1 MPKLKENLLD
11 VINELAKEKGIDRDD
26 VIQIV
31 EEAIVAAA
39 RKKLS
44 KYNTIEAQFN
54 PKSGQIELFQYKRVT
69 SVLQDPENEILLEEA
84 QAMDESAEEGDE
96 VEYEIEEREFN
107 RIAQSARQ
115 LIFKKIK
122 EAEREIIY
130 NIFKERKGEILT
142 GTVVRTEQGGRIAIN
157 FNKAEAYLFKREQIS
172 GERFDHGD
180 HIRVYLMDVNND
192 PKQPSQLVLS
202 RTHPGFLMKL
212 FEMEV
217 PEVYDDVVEVINAAR
232 EPGKRAKVSVYT
244 TDPDVDPVGAC
255 VGMRGS
261 RVQSIVNE
269 LRGEK
274 IDIVRWSEDLPTY
287 LENALA
293 PAEIMRMEIAEEE
306 REINVWV
313 EQDQLSLAIGRQ
325 GQNVRL
331 ASKLLGFKI
340 NVSPVEERS
349 TMSIEDQIALELG
362 KERSVENEAEL
373 EKSTETSNLPKE
385 AKSEESESTENVENE
400 ADLPEDVKGEES
412 ESTEN
417 VENETALSEEAKSE
431 EGESTENVENEADL
445 PEDAKSEEGEST
457 ENVENEAGLP
467 EDVKGEE
474 GESTENVEN
483 EAALSEE
490 AKSEE
495 GESEPLKKAEN
506 DLEPKMTENSL

>member
-1 MPKLKENLLD
+1 MKENLLE

-31 EEAIVAAA
+31 EEAIEAAA

-44 KYNTIEAQFN
+44 KYNTIEAQVN
-54 PKSGQIELFQYKRVT
+54 QKTGEIELFQYKRVA
-69 SVLQDPENEILLEEA
+69 SVLQDPENEILLEDA
-84 QAMDESAEEGDE
+84 QAMDDAAEEGDE

-130 NIFKERKGEILT
+130 NTFKERKGEILT

-157 FNKAEAYLFKREQIS
+157 FNRVEAYLFRREQIF

-192 PKQPSQLVLS
+192 PRQPSQLILS

-244 TDPDVDPVGAC
+244 SDPDVDPVGAC

-287 LENALA
+287 LQNALA
-293 PAEIMRMEIAEEE
+293 PAEIERMEIMEEG
-306 REINVWV
+306 REIHVWV

-340 NVSPVEERS
+340 NVSPMEERS
-349 TMSIEDQIALELG
+349 TMSIDDQIALELG
-362 KERSVENEAEL
+362 KDF
-373 EKSTETSNLPKE
+373 STGS
-385 AKSEESESTENVENE
+385 
-400 ADLPEDVKGEES
+400 EDVKDEPGLHEEVQS
-412 ESTEN
+412 EKIESVKKDPDLQKEVRSKE
-417 VENETALSEEAKSE
+417 VES
-431 EGESTENVENEADL
+431 V
-445 PEDAKSEEGEST
+445 
-457 ENVENEAGLP
+457 
-467 EDVKGEE
+467 EDVKD
-474 GESTENVEN
+474 ESS
-483 EAALSEE
+483 LQEE
-490 AKSEE
+490 ARIEKVESVEDVKDESSLQEE
-495 GESEPLKKAEN
+495 ARIEKVESDKLKKEED
-506 DLEPKMTENSL
+506 DLESKVTESSL